1 MTDAPSWADPPV
13 AATATA
19 PAWADPPVA
28 PTAPPDKYRIAAE
41 ADLAR
46 PQPWGTQGYTQ
57 RAGMGIPW
65 SDEIMAAAL
74 APIEAV
80 RRGVNPVE
88 GYRYAKARENLSN
101 ERTRENTAGVGG
113 TLAEIGGG
121 LATGAGVLGSGTRA
135 AAVTIGGKTLP
146 AGAVNYGT
154 NIAKATGL
162 GAVTG
167 AGEGDSFEDRFKGA
181 AIGGGVGGVLGA
193 ALPPLLAGGQWAA
206 RAAQLPRLRDP
217 EKIATEQIAT
227 VAREAGVSMEQLAN
241 RMAAARA
248 AGQADYTIADALGH
262 AAEKKLDALHKIPG
276 APRERIAEV
285 LTARDLNMPDRVG
298 ELVGRKLNA
307 PRTALEESEALIQR
321 AGEDAAP
328 LYRQAE
334 RVPTWNETIQRI
346 IEDPISQ
353 QGLRHGVELQRL
365 RSLGTDRPFNPTDA
379 QITGFNAAGD
389 PVITG
394 VPNAQT
400 LHTLKVGL
408 DRMIEGEVNPQTRR
422 LTARGQAIDGVRRRL
437 LGQMDIEN
445 PMYGAARAA
454 YAGPMQ
460 VNTAVE
466 FGRAMPTTG
475 RAADNIRHIE
485 QMNPPA
491 QQGVRIGVA
500 DRVRGDLER
509 TGNIPPY
516 LRAKSQKGAQE
527 LEAISPYGPAT
538 LREALAREEAMQRL
552 GRGVMGGSQTA
563 GRLADINAA
572 PGGSE
577 ALGIAGN
584 LVSGNIM
591 GALRG
596 GGEML
601 ARVGRGESE
610 AQRSA
615 IARALLANSP
625 DAVEAMRRRIAD
637 YELRRR
643 GVNPFVNRPPRYRA
657 GE

>member
-1 MTDAPSWADPPV
+1 MTSAPSWADAPV
-13 AATATA
+13 IAQATD
-19 PAWADPPVA
+19 PGWADPPAA
-28 PTAPPDKYRIAAE
+28 PADKYRAAAE

-46 PQPWGTQGYTQ
+46 PMPYGVQGYTQ

-65 SDEIMAAAL
+65 SDEIMAAGL
-74 APIEAV
+74 APIEAI

-113 TLAEIGGG
+113 VLAEIGGG

-135 AAVTIGGKTLP
+135 AAVTIGGKTIP
-146 AGAVNYGT
+146 ANVVNYGT
-154 NIAKATGL
+154 NVAKATGL
-162 GAVTG
+162 GAITG
-167 AGEGDSFEDRFKGA
+167 AGEGDTFEDRFKGA

-193 ALPPLLAGGQWAA
+193 AVPAIAPAWGAASRLLQV
-206 RAAQLPRLRDP
+206 PRLRDP
-217 EKIATEQIAT
+217 EKIATEHTAKL
-227 VAREAGVSMEQLAN
+227 VRDAGLTMEEVAN
-241 RMAAARA
+241 RVAAARA
-248 AGQADYTIADALGH
+248 AGQPDYTVADAIGH
-262 AAEKKLDALHKIPG
+262 AAERKLDAIHKVPG

-285 LTARDLNMPDRVG
+285 LAARELNMPDRVG

-307 PRTALEESEALIQR
+307 PRTALEESEALIRR
-321 AGEDAAP
+321 AGEDASP

-334 RVPTWNETIQRI
+334 QVPTWNQTIQRI

-365 RSLGTDRPFNPTDA
+365 RSLGTNRPFNPTDA
-379 QITGFNAAGD
+379 QITGFNEAGD
-389 PVITG
+389 AIIAG

-408 DRMIEGEVNPQTRR
+408 DRMIEAEQNPVTRR
-422 LTARGQAIDGVRRRL
+422 LTARGNAIDGVRRRL
-437 LGQMDIEN
+437 LEQMDIEN

-466 FGRAMPTTG
+466 FGRQMPTTG
-475 RAADNIRHIE
+475 RAADNIRHIAG
-485 QMNPPA
+485 MNPPA

-538 LREALAREEAMQRL
+538 LREALAREEQMQRL

-577 ALGIAGN
+577 ALGIAGQA
-584 LVSGNIM
+584 LSGNFM

-596 GGEML
+596 GADML
-601 ARVGRGESE
+601 KRVGQGESE
-610 AQRSA
+610 AQRAA
-615 IARALLANSP
+615 ITRALLANEP
-625 DAVEAMRRRIAD
+625 DAIAAMQRRIAD